1 MIENI
6 KKEWFTQPGT
16 NMLAGIVVAL
26 ALIPEAIAFSI
37 IAGVDP
43 MVGLYASFIIAV
55 VISFTGG
62 RPAMISA
69 ATGAVALVV
78 TPLVREHGVE
88 YLLAATIL
96 MGIIQVALGVLK
108 VGRLMKFIP
117 NSVMIGFVN
126 ALAIMIFMAQLEHI
140 FGISL
145 DTYVYLAITLLIVYL
160 FPRLLKKIPAPLI
173 ALVVLT
179 AAYLIFGS
187 DVRTVGDLGQI
198 ERSLPGFI
206 IPDVPFTLETLR
218 IILPFSLS
226 MAVVGLVESL
236 LTARIVDN
244 ATDSF
249 SNKNRESRGQG
260 IANFITGFFGGMGG
274 CAMIGQ
280 SVINVRSGA
289 TTRLST
295 FTAGA
300 FLMFLIIVLG
310 DWVVQIPMP
319 ILAGIMVMVS
329 IGTFDWGSFK
339 YTMKAPRTDA
349 FVMILTVIIVLF
361 TSNLALGVIVGVI
374 FSALFFATKI
384 SRVDVHTETA
394 GNSIYYRF
402 QGQIFFASIDSMMNQ
417 LDFNI
422 RDKSIELDFSGAHLW
437 DDSAVEAIDTAVKK
451 FEEKS
456 NKVYVKQLN
465 ADSRKIVRELSRLN
479 EQHLMQ

>member
-1 MIENI
+1 MIEKI
-6 KKEWFTQPGT
+6 KTEWLSQPGT
-16 NMLAGIVVAL
+16 NILAGIVVAL

-78 TPLVREHGVE
+78 TPLVSEHGVE

-96 MGIIQVALGVLK
+96 MGIIQIILGIFK

-126 ALAIMIFMAQLEHI
+126 ALAIMIFMAQIEHI

-145 DTYVYLAITLLIVYL
+145 DTYVYLIITLVIVYL
-160 FPRLLKKIPAPLI
+160 FPRFLKKIPAPLI
-173 ALVVLT
+173 ALVALT
-179 AAYLIFGS
+179 AAYLMFDS
-187 DVRTVGDLGQI
+187 DLKTVGDLGEI
-198 ERSLPGFI
+198 ERALPSFF
-206 IPDVPFTLETLR
+206 IPDVPFTLETLK

-249 SNKNRESRGQG
+249 SSKNRESRGQG

-295 FTAGA
+295 FTAGV

-329 IGTFDWGSFK
+329 VGTFDWGSFK
-339 YTMKAPRTDA
+339 YVTKAPRTDA
-349 FVMILTVIIVLF
+349 FVMLLTILIVLF
-361 TSNLALGVIVGVI
+361 TSNLAIGVIVGVV

-384 SRVDVHTETA
+384 SRVDVYTEA
-394 GNSIYYRF
+394 DENSITYHF

-417 LDFNI
+417 IDFNTRGQNI
-422 RDKSIELDFSGAHLW
+422 VLDFSGAHLW
-437 DDSAVEAIDTAVKK
+437 DDSAVDAIDTIVKK
-451 FEEKS
+451 FEEKA

-465 ADSRKIVRELSRLN
+465 ADSRKIVKELSQLN
-479 EQHLMQ
+479 EQHLM